1 MKKRLSGSSESI
13 AIIKIILIL
22 TLIFGFNDNA
32 EKFIFSNWIVNL
44 FLIFCVVALVVLIY
58 ILGLKLAAKYQGTK
72 LEIKIW
78 NSHKFKDALT
88 FGKKALL
95 VYSTPI
101 LNVLVTILSNGKIFL
116 ASVMSFDTDMNVVG
130 KRYQYLNFFSISMI
144 VFFGLLFSLILMWI
158 FKLFEFDLGL
168 KISFWFILFSLLP
181 ISELPGAKLLAGS
194 VTFYVF
200 NLIFFVVNIFLLQ
213 LTSSLAALFVSL
225 MFSIVLAT
233 LYFVFFQY
241 NRA

>member
-1 MKKRLSGSSESI
+1 MKKRLLGSSESI
-13 AIIKIILIL
+13 IIKIILLL
-22 TLIFGFNDNA
+22 TLIFGFNDGK
-32 EKFIFSNWIVNL
+32 ETFVFSNWIVNL
-44 FLIFCVVALVVLIY
+44 ILVFIIVSLVVLFY
-58 ILGLKLAAKYQGTK
+58 ILGLKLAAKYYGTK
-72 LEIKIW
+72 IKIKIW
-78 NSHKFKDALT
+78 NSHKFKNALT

-95 VYSTPI
+95 IYSTPI

-116 ASVMSFDTDMNVVG
+116 ANVMSFDVDPNVIG
-130 KRYQYLNFFSISMI
+130 RRYQYLNYFNISMI

-168 KISFWFILFSLLP
+168 KISFWFILFQLLP

-200 NLIFFVVNIFLLQ
+200 NLVFFLFNILLLQ
-213 LTSSLAALFVSL
+213 LTSSFATLFVSL
-225 MFSIVLAT
+225 IFSVVLAT

-241 NRA
+241 KRA